1 VQTDAQILEMMKAAF
16 ALRRRPVHF
25 TNFKHCEECAEHD
38 ELLRSR
44 DVDSLRFEDVGN
56 PGWDPICFV
65 SEEGFA
71 YFMPALARL
80 ALSGQSESNDWY
92 GSQLLFHLCSDGQNN
107 RRFIAC
113 TPEQR
118 RAVVALLQHI
128 VETRASQVDS
138 ERAADEL
145 FQAIEIWSNESPSN

>member
-1 VQTDAQILEMMKAAF
+1 VQTDAQILAMVKEAF

-25 TNFKHCEECAEHD
+25 TNFQHCDECAEHD
-38 ELLRSR
+38 ALLRSR
-44 DVDSLRFEDVGN
+44 DLESLRFEDVGN

-80 ALSGQSESNDWY
+80 ALSGMAKSNDWY
-92 GSQLLFHLCSDGQNN
+92 ISQLLFHLCHDGQNN
-107 RRFIAC
+107 RRFLAC

-118 RAVVALLQHI
+118 RAVAELLKHV
-128 VETRASQVDS
+128 VETRAAEVDY
-138 ERAADEL
+138 ERATDDL
-145 FQAIEIWSNESPSN
+145 FHAIEIWSNESPTN

>member
-1 VQTDAQILEMMKAAF
+1 MVKAAF

-25 TNFKHCEECAEHD
+25 TNFKHCDECAEHD

-44 DVDSLRFEDVGN
+44 DLDSLRFEDVGN

-80 ALSGQSESNDWY
+80 ALAGRADSNDWY
-92 GSQLLFHLCSDGQNN
+92 VSQLLFHLCYDGQNN
-107 RRFIAC
+107 RRFLAR
-113 TPEQR
+113 TSEQR
-118 RAVVALLQHI
+118 RAVVEMLKHI
-128 VETRASQVDS
+128 VETRAAEVDY
-138 ERAADEL
+138 ERATDEL
-145 FQAIEIWSNESPSN
+145 FQAIEIWSNESPTN